1 MDVLF
6 HNVKDLVGIAES
18 QNKLISEI
26 MIEQE
31 MLISGRS
38 REEILAQMERN
49 LTVMEEAVERGL
61 RGVTSVTGLTGGD
74 AVLLQ
79 NYLAKGNALS
89 GDLLLDAV
97 SKAVATN
104 EVNAAM
110 GTICATPTAGS
121 AGVVPGTLFA
131 VKNKLNPTR
140 EQMIRFLFTSGA
152 FGFVVANNAS
162 ISGAAGGCQAEVG
175 SASAMA
181 AAAIVEMAGGTPAQ
195 CAEAFA
201 ITLKNMLGL
210 VCDPVAGLVE
220 VPCVKRNAMGA
231 SNAVVAADM
240 ALAGVVSRIPCDEV
254 ISAMYRIGLSMS
266 PNLKET
272 ARGGLA
278 ATPTGK
284 AITHAIFEGGDL
296 KSILKSRNVAAYSER
311 N

>member
-6 HNVKDLVGIAES
+6 HNVRELVELAERED
-18 QNKLISEI
+18 KPISEC

-31 MLISGRS
+31 INMSGRS
-38 REEILAQMERN
+38 REEIMAQMERN
-49 LTVMEEAVERGL
+49 LIVMEQAVERGL
-61 RGVTSVTGLTGGD
+61 QGVHSVTGLTGGD
-74 AVLLQ
+74 ALLIQ
-79 NYLAKGNALS
+79 NYIASGKALS

-131 VKNKLNPTR
+131 VKHKLNPTR
-140 EQMIRFLFTSGA
+140 EQMIRYLFTAGA
-152 FGFVVANNAS
+152 FGFIVANNAS

-175 SASAMA
+175 SAAGMA
-181 AAAIVEMAGGTPAQ
+181 AAAIVEMAGGTPQQ
-195 CAEAFA
+195 CAEGFA

-231 SNAVVAADM
+231 ANALVAADM
-240 ALAGVVSRIPCDEV
+240 ALAGVTSRIPCDEV
-254 ISAMYRIGLSMS
+254 IGAMFRIGQSMN

-284 AITHAIFEGGDL
+284 AIAAKIFGGAVND
-296 KSILKSRNVAAYSER
+296 SE
-311 N
+311 

>member
-1 MDVLF
+1 MEPLF
-6 HNVKDLVGIAES
+6 RNVKELVARAE
-18 QNKLISEI
+18 QENKLISEI

-31 MLISGRS
+31 MLITDRP
-38 REEILAQMERN
+38 REDIMKQMDRN
-49 LTVMEEAVERGL
+49 LTVMEEAVEKGL
-61 RGVTSVTGLTGGD
+61 KGVHSVSGLTGGD

-79 NYLAKGNALS
+79 AYMEKGNTLS
-89 GDLLLDAV
+89 GNLLLDAV

-131 VKNKLNPTR
+131 VKNQLNPTR
-140 EQMIRFLFTSGA
+140 EQMIRYLFTSGA

-162 ISGAAGGCQAEVG
+162 ISGAEGGCQAEVG
-175 SASAMA
+175 SAAGMA
-181 AAAIVEMAGGTPAQ
+181 AAAIVEMAGGTPQ
-195 CAEAFA
+195 QSSEAFA

-231 SNAVVAADM
+231 ANSVVAADM
-240 ALAGVVSRIPCDEV
+240 ALAGVTSRIPCDEV
-254 ISAMYRIGLSMS
+254 ISAMYEIGKSMPS
-266 PNLKET
+266 ALRET
-272 ARGGLA
+272 AKGGLA

-284 AITHAIFEGGDL
+284 WLEAKIFGG
-296 KSILKSRNVAAYSER
+296 SVVGSGQ
-311 N
+311 

>member
-1 MDVLF
+1 VSFVDVLF
-6 HNVKDLVGIAES
+6 HNVRELVELAEKE
-18 QNKLISEI
+18 NKLISEI

-31 MLISGRS
+31 MNMTGRS
-38 REEILAQMERN
+38 REEIFAQMDRN
-49 LTVMEEAVERGL
+49 LVVMEQAVERGL
-61 RGVTSVTGLTGGD
+61 NGVQSVSGLTGGD

-79 NYLAKGNALS
+79 NYIASGKSLS

-140 EQMIRFLFTSGA
+140 EQMINFLFTSGA
-152 FGFVVANNAS
+152 FGFVVANNAF

-175 SASAMA
+175 SAAGMA

-195 CAEAFA
+195 CSEAFA

-231 SNAVVAADM
+231 ANAMVAADM
-240 ALAGVVSRIPCDEV
+240 ALAGITSRIPCDEV
-254 ISAMYRIGLSMS
+254 IGAMFRIGQTMHPS
-266 PNLKET
+266 LKET

-284 AITHAIFEGGDL
+284 ALAAKIFGSAVEVD
-296 KSILKSRNVAAYSER
+296 
-311 N
+311 